1 MPETFR
7 HVPIATS
14 TEGRTVLGMTHHL
27 DIHDLCALFGL
38 SKGRMYAVTHLPE
51 FPPCL
56 VLSPRRHRWDRD
68 QVMAYRDQR
77 VSEKRTSQ
85 KRRVRLP
92 VPSTAG
98 ARIVGVRRP
107 VQSRKSSDSPVR
119 MKIMTP
125 EGVTVY
131 PPQAEGGRWRAVW
144 TEPDGTPASCLARDE
159 AQMDTRLKP
168 VASRLQADAG
178 RTLEPVS
185 ALIEFYLRRARWA
198 SSYRVR
204 VEHLIKSYILPQT
217 TGMICEDVTERLL
230 NAVVNSPSGYN
241 TAKRLSGVVS
251 GLVQAGLDGGYLE
264 NSSLGKIHWRDRITS
279 SGSAKVS
286 VVGLAEGYI
295 TADKIPG
302 HDEVAALASAMR
314 ERCPWWLEL
323 AVHLSA
329 YSGLRFGELAAL
341 RVDCI
346 DVPSRQLRVARQAS
360 EVFGKIV
367 ESAPKGGKTRTAIYP
382 AVTPG
387 GYPLAAMMERRVA
400 ELTGVGALDDKPPL
414 AFHAPDGGFLRG
426 SNFSKRVLRPAY
438 DEAGWRHVH
447 SEWTWHSLRHVFC
460 TTALTE
466 WGVLLTDTSTL
477 AGHATTAITADM
489 YIDSMSGVIERVLR
503 ATEGPSAPDD
513 PLALTG
519 TAPTS
524 IRPGTRGTE

>member
-1 MPETFR
+1 
-7 HVPIATS
+7 
-14 TEGRTVLGMTHHL
+14 
-27 DIHDLCALFGL
+27 
-38 SKGRMYAVTHLPE
+38 
-51 FPPCL
+51 
-56 VLSPRRHRWDRD
+56 
-68 QVMAYRDQR
+68 
-77 VSEKRTSQ
+77 
-85 KRRVRLP
+85 
-92 VPSTAG
+92 
-98 ARIVGVRRP
+98 
-107 VQSRKSSDSPVR
+107 
-119 MKIMTP
+119 
-125 EGVTVY
+125 
-131 PPQAEGGRWRAVW
+131 
-144 TEPDGTPASCLARDE
+144 
-159 AQMDTRLKP
+159 MDTRLKP
-168 VASRLQADAG
+168 VAARLQADAG

-198 SSYRVR
+198 ASYRVR

-251 GLVQAGLDGGYLE
+251 GLVQAGLDGGYLA
-264 NSSLGKIHWRDRITS
+264 NSSLGRSTGAIDHFIGLRQGIR
-279 SGSAKVS
+279 
-286 VVGLAEGYI
+286 VGLAEGYI

-346 DVPSRQLRVARQAS
+346 DAASRQLRVARQAS

-367 ESAPKGGKTRTAIYP
+367 EVCPQRRETRTAIYP
-382 AVTPG
+382 AVTPS
-387 GYPLAAMMERRVA
+387 GYPLAAMVERRVA
-400 ELTGVGALDDKPPL
+400 ELTDAGALAAKSPL

-426 SNFSKRVLRPAY
+426 SNFSKRVLRPAF
-438 DEAGWRHVH
+438 DEAGWRDIH

-466 WGVLLTDTSTL
+466 WDVLLTDTSTL

-503 ATEGPSAPDD
+503 ATEGLSAPHD
-513 PLALTG
+513 PPPLPG

-524 IRPGTRGTE
+524 IGSGTRGTE